1 MELPTSLDWKPV
13 ATTIGLVAVPWTW
26 LLLPRFGGLGEMIA
40 IAAPLLFFG
49 VLVVHVVSFFI
60 FKRVLVIVSA
70 LVWLISA
77 AVMIESPRTPTHFA
91 SPRNPV
97 TIVAANL
104 HYTNKT
110 PVEGARDVV
119 ARHADVVVISEGTP
133 DTESVLAKSYPYELR
148 SGRHGNRYGE
158 FVVSRYPLRRRA
170 VPHELNQAVVAEVMA
185 PAPFLLVGVHLPRA
199 GIKGVPY
206 LGARVTFAGQQPPVS
221 AVVRLTKSTRLP
233 VVVAGDLNVS
243 DRTASYRRLVAHRRD
258 AMRAGWARS
267 TYLQFPWRLIGLRI
281 DHVLIDNSWCAKD
294 ARRFH
299 PSGSDHDGVEVVIGP
314 CP

>member
-1 MELPTSLDWKPV
+1 
-13 ATTIGLVAVPWTW
+13 
-26 LLLPRFGGLGEMIA
+26 MIA
-40 IAAPLLFFG
+40 IAAPLIFLG
-49 VLVVHVVSFFI
+49 ALLVHVVTFFI
-60 FKRVLVIVSA
+60 FKRIVVVVSA
-70 LVWLISA
+70 LAWLVSA
-77 AVMIESPRTPTHFA
+77 TVMIASPRTPTHFA

-133 DTESVLAKSYPYELR
+133 DTESVLAKTYPYQLR
-148 SGRHGNRYGE
+148 SGRNGNHYGE
-158 FVVSRYPLRRRA
+158 FVMSRFPLRRRT
-170 VPHELNQAVVAEVMA
+170 VPHELLQAVVAEVMA
-185 PAPFLLVGVHLPRA
+185 PTPFLLVGVHLPRA

-206 LGARVTFAGQQPPVS
+206 LGAKVTFAGQQPPVS
-221 AVVRLTKSTRLP
+221 AVVRLAKSSRLP

-267 TYLQFPWRLIGLRI
+267 TYMQFPWRLIGLRI
-281 DHVLIDNSWCAKD
+281 DHVLIDNSWCAAH

-299 PSGSDHDGVEVVIGP
+299 PSGSDHDAVEVVIGP